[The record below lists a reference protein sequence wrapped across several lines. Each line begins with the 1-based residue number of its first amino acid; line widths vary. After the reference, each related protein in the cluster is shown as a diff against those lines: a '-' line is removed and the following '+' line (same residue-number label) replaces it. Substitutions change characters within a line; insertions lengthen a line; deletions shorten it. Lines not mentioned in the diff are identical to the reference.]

1 MKKILLGLFSI
12 LLILNITIPVQASD
26 IPDSVSEYYLDSAG
40 VLSLSTE
47 QYIHDEDYAMDKL
60 SGAYIEVVTQEY
72 INMDVLDYS
81 VKLFNSWDIGDKD
94 KQNGILL
101 VLVTQEKKYYVTLG
115 KGLESSISSSKID
128 DILAENFE
136 TDFDAGNYD
145 TAVLNTFKALYAE
158 LETLYGTPSSTGTTT
173 NTPVT
178 NTPQSESDGG
188 SGMIGLLFWGL
199 VGITLIIAVVV
210 FLNRNS
216 QRRTYRSD
224 HYDDDWIA
232 PAVYWGSRAARR
244 RNYYRSYPS
253 NRGSGFFRSNN
264 SGGFRDND
272 FGSHSSGGGFSSG
285 GSGFGSHSSGGGF
298 GSHSSG
304 GGFSSRGMGGGTRG
318 SGGGRR

>member
-1 MKKILLGLFSI
+1 MKKILLGFFAV
-12 LLILNITIPVQASD
+12 LLVLGVTIPVQAAD

-47 QYIHDEDYAMDKL
+47 QYIHDQDYAMDTL
-60 SGAYIEVVTQEY
+60 SGAYIEVVTEEY

-81 VKLFNSWDIGDKD
+81 VKLFNSWGIGDKD

-115 KGLESSISSSKID
+115 KGLESSISSSEID
-128 DILAENFE
+128 QILEDNFE
-136 TDFDAGNYD
+136 EDFDAGNYD
-145 TAVLNTFKALYAE
+145 TAVLNTFKALYSE
-158 LETLYGTPSSTGTTT
+158 LETLYGTPSTT
-173 NTPVT
+173 TPVT
-178 NTPQSESDGG
+178 NSPQNETDDGLG
-188 SGMIGLLFWGL
+188 TIGLIFWGL
-199 VGITLIIAVVV
+199 VGITFIIAVVI
-210 FLNRNS
+210 FLKRNNRRNS
-216 QRRTYRSD
+216 YRSD

-232 PAVYWGSRAARR
+232 PAIFWGSRAARR

-253 NRGSGFFRSNN
+253 NRGSGFFSGSN
-264 SGGFRDND
+264 
-272 FGSHSSGGGFSSG
+272 SSGGFSSR
-285 GSGFGSHSSGGGF
+285 GGGF

>member
-1 MKKILLGLFSI
+1 MKKFLLSFFT
-12 LLILNITIPVQASD
+12 LLLVFNLTLPVKAAD

-47 QYIHDEDYAMDKL
+47 QYIHDQDYAMDKL

-81 VKLFNSWDIGDKD
+81 VKLFNSWGIGDKD

-101 VLVTQEKKYYVTLG
+101 VLVTQEQKYYVTLG
-115 KGLESSISSSKID
+115 KGLEDSISSSRID
-128 DILAENFE
+128 QILEDNLE
-136 TDFDAGNYD
+136 EDFDAGNYD
-145 TAVLNTFKALYAE
+145 TAVLNTFKALYSE
-158 LETLYGTPSSTGTTT
+158 LETIYGTPTST
-173 NTPVT
+173 PIT
-178 NTPQSESDGG
+178 NTPQSQSDDGFG
-188 SGMIGLLFWGL
+188 VIGLIFWGL
-199 VGITLIIAVVV
+199 VGLTFFIAIVI
-210 FLNRNS
+210 FLNRNR

-232 PAVYWGSRAARR
+232 PAIYWGTRAARR
-244 RNYYRSYPS
+244 RNYYRNYPS
-253 NRGSGFFRSNN
+253 GRGSGFFSGSN
-264 SGGFRDND
+264 S
-272 FGSHSSGGGFSSG
+272 GSHSSGGFSSR
-285 GSGFGSHSSGGGF
+285 GSGF

>member
-1 MKKILLGLFSI
+1 MKKILLGFFAV
-12 LLILNITIPVQASD
+12 LLVLGVTIPVQAAD

-47 QYIHDEDYAMDKL
+47 QYIHDQDYAMDTL
-60 SGAYIEVVTQEY
+60 SGAYIEVVTEEY

-81 VKLFNSWDIGDKD
+81 VKLFNSWGIGDKD

-115 KGLESSISSSKID
+115 KGLESSISSSEID
-128 DILAENFE
+128 QILEDNFE
-136 TDFDAGNYD
+136 EDFDAGNYD
-145 TAVLNTFKALYAE
+145 TAVLNTFKALYSE
-158 LETLYGTPSSTGTTT
+158 LETLYGTPSTT
-173 NTPVT
+173 TPVT
-178 NTPQSESDGG
+178 NSPQNETDDGLG
-188 SGMIGLLFWGL
+188 TIGLIFWGL
-199 VGITLIIAVVV
+199 VGITFIIAVVI
-210 FLNRNS
+210 FLNRNN
-216 QRRTYRSD
+216 RRNSYRSD

-232 PAVYWGSRAARR
+232 PAIFWGSRAARR

-253 NRGSGFFRSNN
+253 NRGSGFFSGSN
-264 SGGFRDND
+264 
-272 FGSHSSGGGFSSG
+272 SSGGFSSR
-285 GSGFGSHSSGGGF
+285 GGGF

>member
-1 MKKILLGLFSI
+1 MKKILLGFFAV
-12 LLILNITIPVQASD
+12 LLVLGVTIPVQAAD

-47 QYIHDEDYAMDKL
+47 QYIHDQDYAMDTL
-60 SGAYIEVVTQEY
+60 SGAYIEVVTEEY

-81 VKLFNSWDIGDKD
+81 VKLFNSWGIGDKD

-115 KGLESSISSSKID
+115 KGLESSISSSEID
-128 DILAENFE
+128 QILEDNFE
-136 TDFDAGNYD
+136 EDFDAGNYD
-145 TAVLNTFKALYAE
+145 TAVLNTFKALYSE
-158 LETLYGTPSSTGTTT
+158 LETLYGTPSTT
-173 NTPVT
+173 TPVT
-178 NTPQSESDGG
+178 NSPQNETDDGLG
-188 SGMIGLLFWGL
+188 TIGLIFWGL
-199 VGITLIIAVVV
+199 VGITFIIAVVI
-210 FLNRNS
+210 FLNRNN
-216 QRRTYRSD
+216 RRNSYRSD

-232 PAVYWGSRAARR
+232 PAIFWGSRAARR

-253 NRGSGFFRSNN
+253 NRGSGFFSGSN
-264 SGGFRDND
+264 
-272 FGSHSSGGGFSSG
+272 SSGGFSSC
-285 GSGFGSHSSGGGF
+285 GGGF